1 MKKFLITNKKTQ
13 EICGKFDSK
22 NEAADEMMDFIENHN
37 EDLDSEDEDY
47 LTPFDFS
54 LEEVEI
60 KEVNECITDFE
71 KARKHLNGKP
81 NADFTVSKKILSDNS
96 VKLEDVARLVN
107 DINPKHM
114 KALVALNELFTIAQ
128 AWNKEDNFTPDFSNR
143 NQTKWFPWF
152 VYSNANAGFV
162 YAKTNNA
169 ATYAN
174 ANVGSRL
181 CFKTSDRARQFG
193 EQFID
198 LWNDV
203 LLFRQPSVS
212 L

>member
-162 YAKTNNA
+162 FAYSDYA
-169 ATYAN
+169 ATVVYAHF
-174 ANVGSRL
+174 GSRL

>member
-152 VYSNANAGFV
+152 VYSNAAAGFV
-162 YAKTNNA
+162 FAYTKYA
-169 ATYAN
+169 ATYAY
-174 ANVGSRL
+174 ANFGSRL

-203 LLFRQPSVS
+203 LLLRQPSVS

>member
-152 VYSNANAGFV
+152 VYSNADAGFV
-162 YAKTNNA
+162 FASTSAA
-169 ATYAN
+169 ATFAL
-174 ANVGSRL
+174 ASIGSRL

>member
-162 YAKTNNA
+162 FAYSDYA
-169 ATYAN
+169 ATNAYAHF
-174 ANVGSRL
+174 GSRL

>member
-152 VYSNANAGFV
+152 VYSNAAAGFV
-162 YAKTNNA
+162 YANA
-169 ATYAN
+169 HYPAAAAYAN
-174 ANVGSRL
+174 ITR
-181 CFKTSDRARQFG
+181 
-193 EQFID
+193 
-198 LWNDV
+198 
-203 LLFRQPSVS
+203 
-212 L
+212 

>member
-162 YAKTNNA
+162 YANA
-169 ATYAN
+169 NGTATDAYAN
-174 ANVGSRL
+174 IGSRL

>member
-1 MKKFLITNKKTQ
+1 MKKFLVTNKKTQ

-71 KARKHLNGKP
+71 KARKHLNDKP
-81 NADFTVSKKILSDNS
+81 NADFTVSKKILSGNS

-128 AWNKEDNFTPDFSNR
+128 AWNKEDNFTPNFSNS
-143 NQTKWFPWF
+143 NQYKYFPWF
-152 VYSNANAGFV
+152 VYDNVAAGFV
-162 YAKTNNA
+162 YA
-169 ATYAN
+169 ATSHTATLATAYF
-174 ANVGSRL
+174 GSRL

-203 LLFRQPSVS
+203 LLFR
-212 L
+212 

>member
-162 YAKTNNA
+162 FASTYYA
-169 ATYAN
+169 ATN
-174 ANVGSRL
+174 AIASIGSRL

>member
-162 YAKTNNA
+162 CARTFNT
-169 ATYAN
+169 ATFASAYF
-174 ANVGSRL
+174 GSRL

>member
-81 NADFTVSKKILSDNS
+81 NADFTVSKKIFSDNS

-128 AWNKEDNFTPDFSNR
+128 AWNKEDNFTPDFSNQ

-152 VYSNANAGFV
+152 VYSNAAAGFV
-162 YAKTNNA
+162 CADTYNA
-169 ATYAN
+169 ATCAG
-174 ANVGSRL
+174 ADFGSRL
-181 CFKTSDRARQFG
+181 CFYPQIEAA
-193 EQFID
+193 
-198 LWNDV
+198 
-203 LLFRQPSVS
+203 
-212 L
+212 